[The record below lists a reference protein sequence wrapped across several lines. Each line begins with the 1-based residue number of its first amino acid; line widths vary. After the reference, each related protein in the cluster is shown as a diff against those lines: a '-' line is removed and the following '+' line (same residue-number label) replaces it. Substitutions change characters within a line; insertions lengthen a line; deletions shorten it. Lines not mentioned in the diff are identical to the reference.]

1 MRAKSAI
8 AIFTAAAIASIV
20 YAGCASHRCDYAEVK
35 CQYVCQRGYET
46 CELRGNDERYCRNEM
61 RYCWEDCG
69 ATRTSCHSIL

>member
-69 ATRTSCHSIL
+69 ATRAGCHSIL